1 MTEILFM
8 LVFLRNILKLRKLL
22 KTTIEIN
29 LLKDILKMRLK
40 YVCEYKILMPF
51 FFLFIKYACY
61 IFM

>member
-51 FFLFIKYACY
+51 FFYL
-61 IFM
+61 